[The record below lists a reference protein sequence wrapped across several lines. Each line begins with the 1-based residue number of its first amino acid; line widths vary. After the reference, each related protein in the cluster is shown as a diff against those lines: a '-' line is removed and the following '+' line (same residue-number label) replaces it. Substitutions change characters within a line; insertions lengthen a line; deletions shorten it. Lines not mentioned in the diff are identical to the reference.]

1 MWVWA
6 GRHKAIKKHG
16 QFSPTR
22 LLQTVE
28 FTITVE
34 SAWST
39 LGNLTRFPHQNW
51 SASSRSC
58 ARIVSA
64 SIAAGVVACVI
75 RAGRGCLNGRSQ
87 QTVKGGREVVPE
99 RESGR
104 CSGD

>member
-6 GRHKAIKKHG
+6 GRYKAIMKHG
-16 QFSPTR
+16 YPQFAANR
-22 LLQTVE
+22 RIY
-28 FTITVE
+28 ITVE
-34 SAWST
+34 SAWNT
-39 LGNLTRFPHQNW
+39 LGNLTRFSHQNW

-64 SIAAGVVACVI
+64 SMAAGVVACVI
-75 RAGRGCLNGRSQ
+75 RAGRGCLNGRSL